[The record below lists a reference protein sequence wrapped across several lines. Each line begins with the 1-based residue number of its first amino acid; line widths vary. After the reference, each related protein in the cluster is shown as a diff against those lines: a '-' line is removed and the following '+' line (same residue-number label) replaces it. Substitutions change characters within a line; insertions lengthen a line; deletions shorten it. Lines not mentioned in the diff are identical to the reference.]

1 MQTMNPSRL
10 TLLFLLLIQLWSCSA
25 SSENKPEYVLRFGH
39 LANNQHGWH
48 LASLKFAEEV
58 KKRSNGRIEVKVYP
72 NEQLGKEMDVLTGL
86 LVGSA
91 DIMITGE
98 SLQSWSLPK
107 AILCATPFAIR
118 DSEHLKKVAGG
129 PLGKEI
135 EQHILDG
142 AGFKPIAWFERGA
155 RNLTANRIIRHPD
168 DLQGMI
174 LRVPP
179 VSLYVDTWSTLGAKP
194 TPMAFSEVFTAL
206 QQSTIHGQE
215 NPFALIKDAGLYE
228 VQKYCM
234 LTSHVKSWAYVVMSG
249 KKYDSLPKDLQNVI
263 DESAKIMQEYEHELF
278 LVQEKKD
285 YDFLVEKG
293 MEFIEVDNEAFKAAA
308 KEAVLESFDEEQ
320 TDLLNRIQQVK

>member
-1 MQTMNPSRL
+1 MNPSRL

-39 LANNQHGWH
+39 LANNRHGWH

-129 PLGKEI
+129 P
-135 EQHILDG
+135 
-142 AGFKPIAWFERGA
+142 
-155 RNLTANRIIRHPD
+155 
-168 DLQGMI
+168 
-174 LRVPP
+174 
-179 VSLYVDTWSTLGAKP
+179 
-194 TPMAFSEVFTAL
+194 
-206 QQSTIHGQE
+206 
-215 NPFALIKDAGLYE
+215 
-228 VQKYCM
+228 
-234 LTSHVKSWAYVVMSG
+234 
-249 KKYDSLPKDLQNVI
+249 
-263 DESAKIMQEYEHELF
+263 
-278 LVQEKKD
+278 
-285 YDFLVEKG
+285 
-293 MEFIEVDNEAFKAAA
+293 
-308 KEAVLESFDEEQ
+308 
-320 TDLLNRIQQVK
+320 